1 MSSTVATSIGSAL
14 ALLVTIFICA
24 YILPAGKEGKFTGFF
39 KVVRDYFL
47 MRYLIVEA
55 IVRFFF
61 VFATTSCICSGF
73 FLMFSRTGRY
83 SSSSNFLT
91 GLLTM
96 IIGPIICR
104 IVYELLMI
112 AILQLR
118 NIIEINA
125 KMPGE
130 VKGDIYKNPM
140 GQPQPVQAPVQQ
152 APVQQAPAQSQNVVP
167 KFDPK
172 TGEPIAQPQNVVP
185 KFDPTTGQ
193 PLSDE
198 QDNS

>member
-1 MSSTVATSIGSAL
+1 
-14 ALLVTIFICA
+14 
-24 YILPAGKEGKFTGFF
+24 
-39 KVVRDYFL
+39 
-47 MRYLIVEA
+47 
-55 IVRFFF
+55 
-61 VFATTSCICSGF
+61 
-73 FLMFSRTGRY
+73 
-83 SSSSNFLT
+83 
-91 GLLTM
+91 
-96 IIGPIICR
+96 
-104 IVYELLMI
+104 MI

-152 APVQQAPAQSQNVVP
+152 APAQSQNVVP

-172 TGEPIAQPQNVVP
+172 TGEPIVQPQNVVP
-185 KFDPTTGQ
+185 KFDPITGQ